1 LIAVSDSASLNLKR
15 DWNAK
20 TGKRIKHLGEA
31 NRSCPSGAKHRLQS
45 RFTWRREEIFGMDEP
60 QIYTRLTQIFED
72 VFDEDSIQVT
82 PELSAKD
89 VDGWDSLAHIRL
101 ILTIERAFKIKF
113 STSEI
118 GKLQNVGELVTLI
131 KARAE

>member
-1 LIAVSDSASLNLKR
+1 
-15 DWNAK
+15 
-20 TGKRIKHLGEA
+20 
-31 NRSCPSGAKHRLQS
+31 
-45 RFTWRREEIFGMDEP
+45 MDEP
-60 QIYTRLTQIFED
+60 QIYARLTQIFED

-82 PELSAKD
+82 SELSAKD

-118 GKLQNVGELVTLI
+118 GKLQNVGELVALI
-131 KARAE
+131 KARA